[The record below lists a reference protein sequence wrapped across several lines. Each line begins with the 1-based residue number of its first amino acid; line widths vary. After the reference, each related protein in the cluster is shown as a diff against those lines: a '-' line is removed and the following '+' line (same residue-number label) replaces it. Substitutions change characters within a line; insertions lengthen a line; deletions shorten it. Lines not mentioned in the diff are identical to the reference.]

1 MEEKVSVVTPCYNG
15 EDYVGRFLNSILE
28 QTYNNIELI
37 FINDGSTDKTE
48 EIVKSYKSKFKE
60 NNIDFKYIYQEN
72 AGQAAALNKGLKAF
86 NGDYLTWPDSDDIL
100 TPDSIEKKVE
110 FLEKNNEYGLV
121 RTDAVKVKENN
132 ITELMGYLS
141 NKSKNRFKEELFD
154 DYIKENN
161 VWFPGGC
168 FLVRREVFLHVI
180 PDKNIYISRGG
191 QNWQILL
198 PILNEYKCGYID
210 EPLYKYL
217 VRQNSHSRNMNTLNE
232 KINRAEEHRDI
243 LLKTISGLDVDQ
255 DKYFKIIDEKY
266 KRKKFYLAVNY
277 KNKELTDEYYNILRN
292 KYGIDFK
299 DKLHY
304 LRTKNRIFDFLF
316 KVGRKLY
323 SLAQ

>member
-15 EDYVGRFLNSILE
+15 EDYVKRFLNSILE

-110 FLEKNNEYGLV
+110 FLEKNEEYKLV
-121 RTDAVKVKENN
+121 RTDAKVVKEDDFNHT
-132 ITELMGYLS
+132 IRFLS
-141 NKSKNRFKEELFD
+141 NKHKNRFKEKLFD
-154 DYIKENN
+154 DLILENH
-161 VWFPGGC
+161 VWFAGGC
-168 FLVRREVFLHVI
+168 HLVKKEAFLEANPERE
-180 PDKNIYISRGG
+180 IYISNGG
-191 QNWQILL
+191 QNWQMLL
-198 PILNEYKCGYID
+198 PVVKKFKCGYID
-210 EPLYKYL
+210 ESLYI
-217 VRQNSHSRNMNTLNE
+217 VVARHNSHSRSLNTLNE
-232 KINRAEEHRDI
+232 KLNRAEEHRNI
-243 LLKTISGLDVDQ
+243 LLNTISGLDVDQ

-277 KNKELTDEYYNILRN
+277 KNKELADEYYNIFRN
-292 KYGIDFK
+292 KYEIDFK

-304 LRTKNRIFDFLF
+304 IRTKNRIFDFLF